1 MDQTFFSSVGL
12 ESSKEE
18 DGRVRPRVVDLLGD
32 SRVIDSKEPDKP
44 DIQEE
49 GGQGRPGNRCNEE
62 GIIIIQSLRSSS
74 AFRVHLSINGMGIEA
89 TVDTA
94 ADVTIVAD
102 HIWKKFDNP
111 PATIHKV
118 VMHTAGKE
126 QTLQASRVGPVH
138 IQLGQHGSLESVY
151 SAPIQDDM
159 LLGLDYL
166 KKYKAKVDLDQ
177 EKLWLHGEC
186 LPLISGKICPQ
197 GISNVWLLHPVTI
210 APNTAVNAHCRVE
223 EAITGDFMVEGSGA
237 GLTTMPTVVISG
249 GGSPVVCLVNLS
261 DSEFTTTTTSPIG
274 EAHQV
279 EILDNLGQGDKGVY
293 KEEEGT
299 ESGSG
304 EGLPEHLQEMFN
316 KSTVNLSREQQSE
329 FRELLKKHSS
339 VFASSDLDLGEFSA
353 VEHTIETGQAAP
365 IKQKMRR
372 TPIHFVGEEKKH
384 LDQMLKAGVIQPSSS
399 EWAAPPVLV
408 RKKDGNVRWCID
420 YRRLNKVTKKDV
432 FPLPLIEDC
441 MDALQGN
448 VWFSKLDANSAYW
461 QIPLESSAREKTAF
475 ITKDGLFEF
484 VRMPFGLCNSPATYS
499 RAMGKILNGLTWNT
513 VLAFLDDICVLGK
526 SVEDH
531 FHNLDTVL
539 QRFSDFGLKLKPRK
553 CEFFQDAGVI
563 LG

>member
-1 MDQTFFSSVGL
+1 MGQSSVPTSIRQIQDSVPEPLLEDSVDQTSFSRVGR
-12 ESSKEE
+12 ESSREE
-18 DGRVRPRVVDLLGD
+18 DGRVRPRLVNLLGD
-32 SRVIDSKEPDKP
+32 SRVSDCKEPGTP
-44 DIQEE
+44 DIQEG
-49 GGQGRPGNRCNEE
+49 GGQGRPGDRCDEE

-94 ADVTIVAD
+94 ADVPIVAD
-102 HIWKKFDNP
+102 HIWKKFENP
-111 PATIHKV
+111 PATIHRV

-126 QTLQASRVGPVH
+126 QTLQASRVGPVY
-138 IQLGQHGSLESVY
+138 IKLGQHSSLEAVY
-151 SAPIQDDM
+151 TAPIQDDM

-166 KKYKAKVDLDQ
+166 KKYRATVDLDQ

-186 LPLISGKICPQ
+186 LPLISGNVCPQ
-197 GISNVWLLHPVTI
+197 VISKVWLLHPVTI
-210 APNTAVNAHCRVE
+210 APNTAINAHCWVDG
-223 EAITGDFMVEGSGA
+223 ATMGDFMVESTGA
-237 GLTTMPTVVISG
+237 GLTTMPTVVILG
-249 GGSPVVCLVNLS
+249 VGSPVVCLINLS
-261 DSEFTTTTTSPIG
+261 DSELTTTTTSPIG

-279 EILDNLGQGDKGVY
+279 EILDNSGQGNKRVY
-293 KEEEGT
+293 NEEEGK

-304 EGLPEHLQEMFN
+304 EGLPEHLQEMFD
-316 KSTVNLSREQQSE
+316 KSTVNLSGEQQAE
-329 FRELLKKHSS
+329 FRELLRKHSS
-339 VFASSDLDLGEFSA
+339 VFSSSDLDLGEFSA
-353 VEHTIETGQAAP
+353 VEHTIETGQATP

-408 RKKDGNVRWCID
+408 RKKDGNVRWCIN

-499 RAMGKILNGLTWNT
+499 RAMGKILNGLTRNT
-513 VLAFLDDICVLGK
+513 VLAFLDDICVLG
-526 SVEDH
+526 
-531 FHNLDTVL
+531 
-539 QRFSDFGLKLKPRK
+539 
-553 CEFFQDAGVI
+553 
-563 LG
+563 